1 LRYHLYKRGQRLHE
15 RHSPESNHCRRVLGM
30 SSPTASLEAQG
41 SAKIRVLI
49 ADDHAVVRE
58 GLVAILNRQDDLIVV
73 GEAANGR
80 EALEQWR
87 KHRPDITL
95 MDLRMPEM
103 SGIAAIDAIRAE
115 DDQALIIILTTYDSD
130 EDVYRAMRAGAK
142 AYVLKDAYREELL
155 ECIRR
160 VCRGQMFVS
169 PEVATKLANRIS
181 EEELTN
187 RELEILTF
195 LAEGKSNKLIAR
207 TLNISEGTVKT
218 HVKSILEKLD
228 ATSRT
233 EAVTVA
239 ARRGLITL

>member
-1 LRYHLYKRGQRLHE
+1 
-15 RHSPESNHCRRVLGM
+15 M
-30 SSPTASLEAQG
+30 SSPTASLGAQG
-41 SAKIRVLI
+41 SAKIHVLI

-103 SGIAAIDAIRAE
+103 SGVAAIDAIRAE
-115 DDQALIIILTTYDSD
+115 DDQALIIVLTTYDSD

-142 AYVLKDAYREELL
+142 AYVLKDVHCEELL

-169 PEVATKLANRIS
+169 PEIAAKLASRIS

-187 RELEILTF
+187 RELEILTL

-207 TLNISEGTVKT
+207 ELNISEGTVKT
-218 HVKSILEKLD
+218 HVKNILEKLD

-233 EAVTVA
+233 EAVAVA

>member
-1 LRYHLYKRGQRLHE
+1 
-15 RHSPESNHCRRVLGM
+15 M
-30 SSPTASLEAQG
+30 SSPTASLGAQG

-103 SGIAAIDAIRAE
+103 SGVAAIDAIRAE
-115 DDQALIIILTTYDSD
+115 DDQALIIVLTTYDSD

-142 AYVLKDAYREELL
+142 AYVLKDVHCEELL

-169 PEVATKLANRIS
+169 PEIAAKLASRIS

-187 RELEILTF
+187 RELEILTL

-207 TLNISEGTVKT
+207 ELNISEGTVKT
-218 HVKSILEKLD
+218 HVKNILEKLD

-233 EAVTVA
+233 EAVAVA

>member
-1 LRYHLYKRGQRLHE
+1 
-15 RHSPESNHCRRVLGM
+15 M

-73 GEAANGR
+73 SEAANGR

-87 KHRPDITL
+87 KHQPDITL

-103 SGIAAIDAIRAE
+103 SGVAAIDAIRAE

-142 AYVLKDAYREELL
+142 AYVLKDAHREELL
-155 ECIRR
+155 EGIRR

-169 PEVATKLANRIS
+169 PEVATKLASRIS

-187 RELEILTF
+187 RELEILTL

-207 TLNISEGTVKT
+207 ELNISEGTVKT

-233 EAVTVA
+233 EAVAVA

>member
-1 LRYHLYKRGQRLHE
+1 
-15 RHSPESNHCRRVLGM
+15 M
-30 SSPTASLEAQG
+30 TSSTTSLEAQG

-87 KHRPDITL
+87 KHQPDITL

-103 SGIAAIDAIRAE
+103 SGVAAIDAIRAE
-115 DDQALIIILTTYDSD
+115 DDQALIIVLTTYDSD

-142 AYVLKDAYREELL
+142 AYVLKDAHREELL
-155 ECIRR
+155 DCIRC

-169 PEVATKLANRIS
+169 PEVAAKLASRIS

-187 RELEILTF
+187 RELEILTL

-207 TLNISEGTVKT
+207 ELNISEGTVKT

-233 EAVTVA
+233 EAVAVA

>member
-1 LRYHLYKRGQRLHE
+1 
-15 RHSPESNHCRRVLGM
+15 M

-41 SAKIRVLI
+41 SVKIRVLI
-49 ADDHAVVRE
+49 ADDHVVVRE
-58 GLVAILNRQDDLIVV
+58 GLVTILNRQDDLIVV
-73 GEAANGR
+73 GEATNGR

-169 PEVATKLANRIS
+169 PEVATKLASRIS

-207 TLNISEGTVKT
+207 ELNISEGTVKT

-233 EAVTVA
+233 EAVAVA

>member
-1 LRYHLYKRGQRLHE
+1 
-15 RHSPESNHCRRVLGM
+15 M
-30 SSPTASLEAQG
+30 SSPTSSLEAQG
-41 SAKIRVLI
+41 SVKIRVLI
-49 ADDHAVVRE
+49 ADDHIVVRE

-87 KHRPDITL
+87 KHQPNITL

-103 SGIAAIDAIRAE
+103 SGVAAIDAIRAE

-130 EDVYRAMRAGAK
+130 EDVYRAMWAGAK
-142 AYVLKDAYREELL
+142 AYVLKDAHREELL

-169 PEVATKLANRIS
+169 PEVAAKLASRIS

-187 RELEILTF
+187 RELEILTL

-207 TLNISEGTVKT
+207 ELNISEGTVKT

-233 EAVTVA
+233 EAVAVA

>member
-1 LRYHLYKRGQRLHE
+1 
-15 RHSPESNHCRRVLGM
+15 M

-87 KHRPDITL
+87 KHQPDITL

-103 SGIAAIDAIRAE
+103 SGVAAIDAIRAE
-115 DDQALIIILTTYDSD
+115 DEQALIIVLTTYDSD

-142 AYVLKDAYREELL
+142 AYVLKDAHREELL
-155 ECIRR
+155 ECIRC
-160 VCRGQMFVS
+160 VCRGQTFVS
-169 PEVATKLANRIS
+169 PGVAAKLASRIS

-187 RELEILTF
+187 RELEILTL

-207 TLNISEGTVKT
+207 ELNITRV
-218 HVKSILEKLD
+218 LPNLD
-228 ATSRT
+228 RLSC
-233 EAVTVA
+233 
-239 ARRGLITL
+239 

>member
-1 LRYHLYKRGQRLHE
+1 
-15 RHSPESNHCRRVLGM
+15 M

-73 GEAANGR
+73 GEATNGR

-103 SGIAAIDAIRAE
+103 SGVAAIDAIRAE

-142 AYVLKDAYREELL
+142 AYVLKDAHREELL
-155 ECIRR
+155 ECIRC

-169 PEVATKLANRIS
+169 PEVATKLASRIS

-187 RELEILTF
+187 RELEILTL

-207 TLNISEGTVKT
+207 ELNISEGTVKT

-233 EAVTVA
+233 EAVAVA

>member
-1 LRYHLYKRGQRLHE
+1 
-15 RHSPESNHCRRVLGM
+15 M
-30 SSPTASLEAQG
+30 SSPTASLGVQG

-58 GLVAILNRQDDLIVV
+58 GLVAILNRQDDLTVV

-103 SGIAAIDAIRAE
+103 SGIAAIDAIHAE

-142 AYVLKDAYREELL
+142 AYVLKDAHREELL
-155 ECIRR
+155 ADLPDLYSFKSLKYKEKCTFHLNY
-160 VCRGQMFVS
+160 VGDWSKLLYTFV
-169 PEVATKLANRIS
+169 VT
-181 EEELTN
+181 ELPT
-187 RELEILTF
+187 
-195 LAEGKSNKLIAR
+195 G
-207 TLNISEGTVKT
+207 
-218 HVKSILEKLD
+218 
-228 ATSRT
+228 
-233 EAVTVA
+233 
-239 ARRGLITL
+239 

>member
-1 LRYHLYKRGQRLHE
+1 
-15 RHSPESNHCRRVLGM
+15 M
-30 SSPTASLEAQG
+30 TSPTASLGAQQQG

-103 SGIAAIDAIRAE
+103 SGVAAIDAIRAE
-115 DDQALIIILTTYDSD
+115 EGQALIIVLTTYDSD

-142 AYVLKDAYREELL
+142 AYLLKDAHREELL
-155 ECIRR
+155 DCIRR
-160 VCRGQMFVS
+160 VYHGQTFVS
-169 PEVATKLANRIS
+169 LEVAAKLASRIS

-187 RELEILTF
+187 RELEILAF
-195 LAEGKSNKLIAR
+195 IAEGKSNKLIAR

-233 EAVTVA
+233 EAVAVA
-239 ARRGLITL
+239 AHRGLITL